1 MLVGALLSALS
12 GGKITAS
19 GMMGAMSDDIAI
31 GLGLKD
37 DEQGYHAEAY
47 GTAYQKRTADRKRHE
62 AQYQLF
68 HGDEDDKPRQAAR
81 PVGPPPPPPK
91 TAEQFYAE
99 LSNKANWG
107 PLPSL
112 GMTSSGKKN
121 KPSYKDVELREGG
134 EVRSLFRPYG

>member
-1 MLVGALLSALS
+1 MIVSALLSALS
-12 GGKITAS
+12 GGKTTAS
-19 GMMGAMSDDIAI
+19 GMIGGIQNDIYNAI
-31 GLGLKD
+31 NFKNLPAKTAARHMTKTKATMERNAREAAYYGGN
-37 DEQGYHAEAY
+37 DE
-47 GTAYQKRTADRKRHE
+47 
-62 AQYQLF
+62 
-68 HGDEDDKPRQAAR
+68 PRQAAR

-112 GMTSSGKKN
+112 GMASSGNRN

-134 EVRSLFRPYG
+134 EVRSLFQPYG